1 METILLLGIIPRAM
15 AQLFYEAKKPPPL
28 YPGYR
33 IPPLKTTFRVSF
45 VELYNE
51 DLIDLL
57 AKGDFRPPVT
67 IREDT
72 KGTIYWTGVQEIVVT
87 SVEEVIQY
95 VVHDL
100 SFMSFVVSLFSSPC
114 AL

>member
-1 METILLLGIIPRAM
+1 M
-15 AQLFYEAKKPPPL
+15 AQLFNEAKKPPPV

-57 AKGDFRPPVT
+57 AKGDYRPQVT

-87 SVEEVIQY
+87 SVEEIIQY
-95 VVHDL
+95 VQCGL
-100 SFMSFVVSLFSSPC
+100 C
-114 AL
+114 KTEGWG